1 MSGRWRLLA
10 DGMRGRRRAMVG
22 LAFWSVVQGLPALG
36 SGLLIAKAL
45 DDGFLAGEPL
55 RGMRWLAVLL
65 GVQLVAAVANRAL
78 IPHLANLVE
87 PVRDHLVRHV
97 VTATLQ
103 RAVTDTID
111 SGHGDAAAVTRLT
124 GQVEGVR
131 HLLASL
137 LRSARQISISLV
149 TGLVGLALLAP
160 VLLVIMLP
168 PLLLM
173 LALFA
178 ALLPALF
185 QRSRAAMLA
194 GEAVSASGG
203 ALLSG
208 LRDVLACQAVG
219 RAEEEL
225 RGRIDSEVH
234 AVKASGRAFAGRTV
248 LISIALDIPLVAL
261 LVLAPFLLSSGQLS
275 VGELVGAVAYVTFTL
290 ESALSALVQAVGG
303 TAVQLIVT
311 LGRLAE
317 IPAEPPGGVS
327 APTPRHPG
335 GAELRVMDLTF
346 AYGPHA
352 EPVLRD
358 LDLTVPDGEHL
369 AVVGPS
375 GIGKSTLTALLAGL
389 VEPQHGEVRLGGVP
403 VHRMSPAAR
412 HQRIVLI
419 PQQAYVFTGT
429 LRDNVCYLRPD
440 ADDAA
445 MAHSAQEVG
454 LTALID
460 ALGGWDAMISPR
472 ELSAGQRQLV
482 ALARAHLAPSVITIL
497 DEATCHLDAVG
508 EARAEEAFHR
518 RGGTLIVIAHR
529 ISSAMRADRILLL
542 DGLSPHLGNHD
553 ELMRS
558 SIVYTKLVG
567 HWGAGTQ
574 PATGPGASH
583 NGHHRKGA
591 LVRTDGWERGDCTG
605 IRDDRAARSPA
616 AACRETV

>member
-10 DGMRGRRRAMVG
+10 DGMRGRRRAMAG

-36 SGLLIAKAL
+36 TGLLLAKAL
-45 DDGFLAGEPL
+45 DGGFLAGEPL
-55 RGMRWLAVLL
+55 RGMQWLAVLL

-137 LRSARQISISLV
+137 LRSARQILISLV
-149 TGLVGLALLAP
+149 AGFVGLALLAP
-160 VLLVIMLP
+160 VLLVVMAP
-168 PLLLM
+168 PVLLM

-185 QRSRAAMLA
+185 RRSRAAMLA
-194 GEAVSASGG
+194 GEAVSAGGG

-208 LRDVLACQAVG
+208 LRDVLACQAVD

-225 RGRIDSEVH
+225 HGRIDSEVR
-234 AVKASGRAFAGRTV
+234 AAKASGRAFAGRTV
-248 LISIALDIPLVAL
+248 LISIALDIPLIAL
-261 LVLAPFLLSSGQLS
+261 LVAAPFLVSSGRLS

-290 ESALSALVQAVGG
+290 ESALNALVNTVGG
-303 TAVQLIVT
+303 TVLQLMVT
-311 LGRLAE
+311 LERLAG
-317 IPAEPPGGVS
+317 IHTEPPADVN
-327 APTPRHPG
+327 APTPDHPS
-335 GAELRVMDLTF
+335 GAELQATKLTF
-346 AYGPHA
+346 AYGPHS

-369 AVVGPS
+369 AIVGPS
-375 GIGKSTLTALLAGL
+375 GIGKSTLTALLVGL
-389 VEPQHGEVRLGGVP
+389 AEPQHGEVRFGGVP
-403 VHRMSPAAR
+403 VHRMNPAAR

-419 PQQAYVFTGT
+419 PQQAYVFAGT
-429 LRDNVCYLRPD
+429 LRENVCYLRPD
-440 ADDAA
+440 ADDTAL
-445 MAHSAQEVG
+445 AHSAREVG
-454 LTALID
+454 LSALVD

-472 ELSAGQRQLV
+472 EMSTGQRQLV

-497 DEATCHLDAVG
+497 DEATCHLDAIG
-508 EARAEEAFHR
+508 EAQAEEAFRR
-518 RGGTLIVIAHR
+518 RGGTLIVVAHR

-542 DGLSPHLGNHD
+542 DGLSPHLGSHD
-553 ELMRS
+553 ELVRS
-558 SIVYTKLVG
+558 SAVYAKLVG
-567 HWGAGTQ
+567 HWGAGTHS
-574 PATGPGASH
+574 ATGPDASSH
-583 NGHHRKGA
+583 HGHQVKVA
-591 LVRTDGWERGDCTG
+591 LVR
-605 IRDDRAARSPA
+605 
-616 AACRETV
+616 AACRETA

>member
-1 MSGRWRLLA
+1 MSGRWRLLTE
-10 DGMRGRRRAMVG
+10 GMHGQRRAMVG
-22 LAFWSVVQGLPALG
+22 LAFWSVVQGLPALAT
-36 SGLLIAKAL
+36 GLLIAKAL

-55 RGMRWLAVLL
+55 RGMQWLAGLL
-65 GVQLVAAVANRAL
+65 GVQLLAAVANRAL

-103 RAVTDTID
+103 RAVSDTVD

-137 LRSARQISISLV
+137 LRSSRQILISLV
-149 TGLVGLALLAP
+149 AGFVGLALLAP
-160 VLLVIMLP
+160 VLLVVMLP
-168 PLLLM
+168 PVLLM
-173 LALFA
+173 LVLFA

-185 QRSRAAMLA
+185 RRSRAAMLA
-194 GEAVSASGG
+194 GEAVSAGGG

-219 RAEEEL
+219 RAEHEL
-225 RGRIDSEVH
+225 RGLIDSEVRT
-234 AVKASGRAFAGRTV
+234 AKASGRAFAGRTV
-248 LISIALDIPLVAL
+248 LISIALDIPLIGL
-261 LVLAPFLLSSGQLS
+261 LILAPFLVSSGQLS
-275 VGELVGAVAYVTFTL
+275 VGEVVGAVAYVTFTL
-290 ESALSALVQAVGG
+290 ESALNALVNTVGG
-303 TAVQLIVT
+303 TVLQLMVT
-311 LGRLAE
+311 LERLAG
-317 IPAEPPGGVS
+317 IHATPPVS
-327 APTPRHPG
+327 VPAPTPHHPDG
-335 GAELRVMDLTF
+335 TELHATNLTF
-346 AYGPHA
+346 AYGPHS

-369 AVVGPS
+369 AIVGPS

-389 VEPQHGEVRLGGVP
+389 VEPQHGEVLFGGVP
-403 VHRMSPAAR
+403 VHRMSPAVR

-440 ADDAA
+440 ADEAA
-445 MAHSAQEVG
+445 LVHSAREVG
-454 LTALID
+454 LTALVD

-497 DEATCHLDAVG
+497 DEATCHLDAIG
-508 EARAEEAFHR
+508 EARAEEAFRH
-518 RGGTLIVIAHR
+518 RGGTLIVVAHR

-542 DGLSPHLGNHD
+542 DGLSPHLGGHD
-553 ELMRS
+553 ELVRNS
-558 SIVYTKLVG
+558 AVYAKLVG
-567 HWGAGTQ
+567 HWAAGARSTE
-574 PATGPGASH
+574 PAPARD
-583 NGHHRKGA
+583 GHRAKAA
-591 LVRTDGWERGDCTG
+591 LVRSDGVVRQL
-605 IRDDRAARSPA
+605 
-616 AACRETV
+616 REYPR

>member
-10 DGMRGRRRAMVG
+10 AGMRGRRRAKAG
-22 LAFWSVVQGLPALG
+22 LTFWSVVQGLPALAT
-36 SGLLIAKAL
+36 GLLLAKAL
-45 DDGFLAGEPL
+45 DDGFLAGEPM
-55 RGMRWLAVLL
+55 RGMQWLGVLL
-65 GVQLVAAVANRAL
+65 GVQVVAAVANRAL

-111 SGHGDAAAVTRLT
+111 SGSGDATAVTRLT

-137 LRSARQISISLV
+137 LRSIRQISISLV
-149 TGLVGLALLAP
+149 AGLVGLALLAP

-185 QRSRAAMLA
+185 RRSRAAMLA

-208 LRDVLACQAVG
+208 LRDVLACQAIG
-219 RAEEEL
+219 RAEKEL
-225 RGRIDSEVH
+225 RGRIDSEVQ
-234 AVKASGRAFAGRTV
+234 AAKASGRAFAGRTV

-290 ESALSALVQAVGG
+290 ESALNALVSAVGG
-303 TAVQLIVT
+303 TVLQLMVT
-311 LGRLAE
+311 LERLAE
-317 IPAEPPGGVS
+317 IPAEPPAGAG
-327 APTPRHPG
+327 APTLHQPDG
-335 GAELRVMDLTF
+335 TELHATNLTF
-346 AYGPHA
+346 AYGPHS

-369 AVVGPS
+369 AIVGPS

-389 VEPQHGEVRLGGVP
+389 AEPQHGEVRLGGVP

-429 LRDNVCYLRPD
+429 LRDNVRYLRPD
-440 ADDAA
+440 AGATA
-445 MAHSAQEVG
+445 LAHSAQEVG
-454 LTALID
+454 LTALVD
-460 ALGGWDAMISPR
+460 ALGGWDAVISPR

-497 DEATCHLDAVG
+497 DEATCHLDAIG
-508 EARAEEAFHR
+508 EAQAEEAFR
-518 RGGTLIVIAHR
+518 RRSGTLIVVAHR

-542 DGLSPHLGNHD
+542 DGLSPHLGSHD
-553 ELMRS
+553 ELVRS
-558 SIVYTKLVG
+558 SVLYAKLVG
-567 HWGAGTQ
+567 HWSASAV
-574 PATGPGASH
+574 PAVESPLARNGPRVQA
-583 NGHHRKGA
+583 
-591 LVRTDGWERGDCTG
+591 EP
-605 IRDDRAARSPA
+605 ARSEGGLRQLHRQP
-616 AACRETV
+616 R